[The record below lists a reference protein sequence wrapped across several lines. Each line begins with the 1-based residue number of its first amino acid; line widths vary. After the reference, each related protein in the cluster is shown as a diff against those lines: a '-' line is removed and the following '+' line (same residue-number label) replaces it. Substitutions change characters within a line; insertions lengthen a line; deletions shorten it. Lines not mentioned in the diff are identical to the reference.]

1 MLSCSNPTIW
11 KFFDCLK
18 LKAEHALTDVKK
30 TKKYGRELPEPRA
43 SIRIRYDQQ
52 FQRIVVDSD
61 FDYALDL
68 TL

>member
-1 MLSCSNPTIW
+1 MLSCSKPTIW
-11 KFFDCLK
+11 KFFDC

-52 FQRIVVDSD
+52 FQRIVDDSD

-68 TL
+68 IL